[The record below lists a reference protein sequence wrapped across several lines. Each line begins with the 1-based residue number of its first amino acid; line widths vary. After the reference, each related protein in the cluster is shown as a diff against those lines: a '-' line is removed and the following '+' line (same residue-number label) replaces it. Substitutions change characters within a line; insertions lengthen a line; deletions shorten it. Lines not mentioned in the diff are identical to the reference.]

1 VSAQD
6 STGAGAVQG
15 GAHVNPWLV
24 LVLVCMAQ
32 FMVVLDATVVN
43 VALPSI
49 QKDLDIS
56 DADLQWIVNAYT
68 LTFGGFL
75 LLGGRAGDLLG
86 RKRIFLVG
94 LVVFTIASLLN
105 GLAPSS
111 EFLIVFRG
119 LQGLGAALIS
129 PAALSIITTTFAE
142 GPERAK
148 AMSVWAA
155 IAVGGAAV
163 GLLLGGIL
171 TDLLSWPWIF
181 FVNVPVGI
189 GVFVAAR
196 RRVPESR
203 DARAHKAYD
212 VAGAVT
218 VTAGLLILVY
228 AIVKAQEKGWGS
240 LHTIGVGGLA
250 IALLAAFVAIERRS
264 AEPLVPLGVFRIPT
278 IRAANMAMFFV
289 ASGLFAMFYFNTL
302 YMQRVLDY
310 SPLQAGLASLPFT
323 LGIMVGATLAQQLV
337 PRLGAREVPLL
348 GIAIG
353 VAGLLLFLRLQPDGS
368 FVTDLL
374 PAMVVVSV
382 GMGLTFVPITLIATS
397 GIGLDEAGLASGLFN
412 TSQQVGG
419 ALGLAVLAT
428 LAASSTSGTLAD
440 LGHPPRI
447 DDRAQALVN
456 GFHVAFFGGAVV
468 TAAAGVLLLLLLRR
482 KDVETVS
489 EGEAALAEA

>member
-1 VSAQD
+1 VTAETPAEHVS
-6 STGAGAVQG
+6 
-15 GAHVNPWLV
+15 PWLV

-49 QKDLDIS
+49 QTDLEIS

-86 RKRIFLVG
+86 RKRVFLIG
-94 LVVFTIASLLN
+94 LVVFTVASLLN

-148 AMSVWAA
+148 AMSAWAA
-155 IAVGGAAV
+155 IAVGGGAV

-189 GVFVAAR
+189 AVFIAAR
-196 RRVPESR
+196 RDVPESK

-212 VAGAVT
+212 IAGAVT
-218 VTAGLLILVY
+218 VTSGLLILVY

-240 LHTIGVGGLA
+240 LHTLGFGGLA
-250 IALLAAFVAIERRS
+250 VALLVAFVLIEQRS
-264 AEPLVPLGVFRIPT
+264 SEPLVPLGVFRIPT
-278 IRAANMAMFFV
+278 IRAANAAMFFV

-310 SPLQAGLASLPFT
+310 SPLEAGLASLPFT
-323 LGIMVGATLAQQLV
+323 AGIMIGATLAQQLV
-337 PRLGAREVPLL
+337 GRIGAREVSLL
-348 GIAIG
+348 GIVIG
-353 VAGLLLFLRLQPDGS
+353 TVGLLLFLRIEPGATYLNA
-368 FVTDLL
+368 LL
-374 PAMVVVSV
+374 APMVVVSV
-382 GMGLTFVPITLIATS
+382 GMGLTFVPVTLIATS
-397 GIGLDEAGLASGLFN
+397 GIGHEEAGLASGLFN

-428 LAASSTSGTLAD
+428 LATSRTTNTIED
-440 LGHPPRI
+440 LGHPPNAA
-447 DDRAQALVN
+447 DQAQALVN
-456 GFHVAFFGGAVV
+456 GFHAAFLGGAIVV
-468 TAAAGVLLLLLLRR
+468 GAAGILLLLLLRR
-482 KDVETVS
+482 KDVEAVGA
-489 EGEAALAEA
+489 GETAPVGV